1 MLQWTWGCICLFKLI
16 FSFSSNKYP
25 RVDHMVVLFL
35 IFLKNLHT
43 VFQSGYTNL
52 YSHQQC
58 MRVPFSPH
66 PHQHLLLF
74 AFLMIAILSDVRWV
88 SVVFNCISLLISDFW
103 HLFLCLSAIC
113 MSSFWENVYSGTLPI
128 LDCFFDVEL
137 YEFFVYFES

>member
-1 MLQWTWGCICLFKLI
+1 M
-16 FSFSSNKYP
+16 
-25 RVDHMVVLFL
+25 DHMVVLFL

-74 AFLMIAILSDVRWV
+74 VFLMIAILSDVRWV

-128 LDCFFDVEL
+128 LDCFFWCWAVWVL
-137 YEFFVYFES
+137 CVFWKLTPYQVYHIKISPSIP